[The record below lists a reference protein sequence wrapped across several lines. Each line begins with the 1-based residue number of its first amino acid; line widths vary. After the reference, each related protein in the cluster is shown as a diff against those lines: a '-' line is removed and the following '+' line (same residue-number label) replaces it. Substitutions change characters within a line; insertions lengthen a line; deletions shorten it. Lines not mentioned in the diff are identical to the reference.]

1 MEDLFTDYLL
11 FKLLVVVVIAAVV
24 GAYEGWTGKSV
35 FPREEAPT
43 PQQKPAKEMGYVEE
57 VAPQRQIPSDKA

>member
-1 MEDLFTDYLL
+1 VEDLFTDYLL

-24 GAYEGWTGKSV
+24 GAYEGWTGKTV

-57 VAPQRQIPSDKA
+57 VAPQRRIPSGKV